1 MKDEALITW
10 KEMDELLAFLPAFDV
25 PCRDFTVQQDA
36 QGSREGAGGFSQAY
50 PRYCEDV
57 QAFFRLAGQPC
68 WCDYEYIPHHA
79 ADLLED
85 EERVRNATLGE
96 IKTLLTFC
104 VRGER
109 FMDGHWGA
117 MLKSGKLVR
126 ILKRLAVLRAELSD

>member
-1 MKDEALITW
+1 MKDDALITR

-25 PCRDFTVQQDA
+25 PCRDFTVQQS
-36 QGSREGAGGFSQAY
+36 QERAGGFSQAY
-50 PRYCEDV
+50 PQYCEDV
-57 QAFFRLAGQPC
+57 QAFFRLAGKPC

-109 FMDGHWGA
+109 FVDGHWGA
-117 MLKSGKLVR
+117 MLKSGKLVS
-126 ILKRLAVLRAELSD
+126 ILKRLAVLRAESSA